1 MCGWTLEVE
10 PQPAPAII
18 NALCC
23 VMSSREVQS
32 NRLEPRASNLSEHK
46 LSSKGSEICSLLE
59 LDSKLDQ
66 NKYDLTR

>member
-1 MCGWTLEVE
+1 MLRHVE
-10 PQPAPAII
+10 Q
-18 NALCC
+18 
-23 VMSSREVQS
+23 SEVQS